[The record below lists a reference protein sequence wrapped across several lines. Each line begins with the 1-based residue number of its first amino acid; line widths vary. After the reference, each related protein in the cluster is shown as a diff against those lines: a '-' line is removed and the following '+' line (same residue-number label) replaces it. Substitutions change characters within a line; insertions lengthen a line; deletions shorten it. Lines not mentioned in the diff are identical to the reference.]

1 MPSKETPSKSNKFAL
16 VTLHP
21 WLPSEATQIA
31 QARTWG
37 IPEDLLG
44 EADVSPVFVEDVRKA
59 KRTTNWPGKLPLR
72 ADFFKRMAALK
83 LNGGQVFFS
92 TPLAVGFSEKH
103 ARHTLD
109 QCFGI
114 GMSVYIH
121 TLKDNGPA
129 LFMPGDD
136 MAEFIASVGALA
148 NAAAVRATRARKS

>member
-1 MPSKETPSKSNKFAL
+1 MIRKEAPPKSNKFAL

-44 EADVSPVFVEDVRKA
+44 GADVSPVFVEDVRKV
-59 KRTTNWPGKLPLR
+59 RTTNWPGKLPMR

-83 LNGGQVFFS
+83 VKGGQVFFS

-114 GMSVYIH
+114 GLSVYIH
-121 TLKDNGPA
+121 TLKGNGSA

-136 MAEFIASVGALA
+136 MGEFIASVGAMA

>member
-83 LNGGQVFFS
+83 LNGGQVFS
-92 TPLAVGFSEKH
+92 L
-103 ARHTLD
+103 RHSRSGSPRNTR
-109 QCFGI
+109 GI
-114 GMSVYIH
+114 PSIS
-121 TLKDNGPA
+121 
-129 LFMPGDD
+129 
-136 MAEFIASVGALA
+136 ASALA
-148 NAAAVRATRARKS
+148 CRSISTR

>member
-1 MPSKETPSKSNKFAL
+1 MTRKETPSKSNKFAL

-44 EADVSPVFVEDVRKA
+44 GADVSPVFVEDVRKV
-59 KRTTNWPGKLPLR
+59 RTTNWPSKLPMR
-72 ADFFKRMAALK
+72 ADFFYRMAKLK
-83 LNGGQVFFS
+83 LPHGQVFFT
-92 TPLAVGFSEKH
+92 TPLAVGFSQKH

-109 QCFGI
+109 QCFDI
-114 GMSVYIH
+114 GLSVYIH
-121 TLKDNGPA
+121 TLKDNGSA

-136 MAEFIASVGALA
+136 MSEFIASVGALA